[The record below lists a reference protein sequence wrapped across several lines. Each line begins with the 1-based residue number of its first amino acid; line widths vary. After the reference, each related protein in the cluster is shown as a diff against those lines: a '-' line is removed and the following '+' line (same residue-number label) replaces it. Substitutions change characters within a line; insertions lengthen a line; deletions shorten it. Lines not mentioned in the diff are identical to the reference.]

1 MLVHLL
7 LAAAASIIN
16 KSLNWQRIDDRL
28 KAAER
33 GSVSRGASGK
43 EGRKIKPFLLLLQEI
58 LINALRI
65 SRK

>member
-1 MLVHLL
+1 MHLL

-28 KAAER
+28 GAAER

-43 EGRKIKPFLLLLQEI
+43 EGRKIKPFLLLLLQEI